1 MIENH
6 TPFSPYLLVIIQ
18 IFPKY
23 LRNNKTWKRLIKPQ
37 LSLHLNSLYLQ
48 SVYVR
53 PTFFKIQHNL
63 KSTSFLCFIILNH
76 SDPDFLASPFCIKIN
91 LKILTI

>member
-6 TPFSPYLLVIIQ
+6 TPFSPYLLVIIH

-53 PTFFKIQHNL
+53 PFL
-63 KSTSFLCFIILNH
+63 KFSITSKVPVSFVVIILNH